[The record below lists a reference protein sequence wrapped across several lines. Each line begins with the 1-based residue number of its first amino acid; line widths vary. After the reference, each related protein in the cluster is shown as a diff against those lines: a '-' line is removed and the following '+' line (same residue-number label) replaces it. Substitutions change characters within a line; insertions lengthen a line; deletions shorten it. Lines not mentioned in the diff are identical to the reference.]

1 MPCGARQRV
10 FLSHEGLRLMNQAAC
25 LAAACDPWGPV
36 PTGCSGKRGSGV
48 CTHGALY
55 GSTLGRSLF
64 PCIKC
69 PSLLSAHLNLTA
81 LLELVQGHLHQ
92 EACCDHWL
100 LPGSSPGRCPAVS
113 TSGGRGGVLSGVW
126 GMRFLE
132 QSRCVDGEDTAGKGR
147 DPGSPGKGFWAEP
160 GRRAGTSTPRAGGW
174 QQVQADP
181 ATVGHVDAGRRN
193 VGQE

>member
-81 LLELVQGHLHQ
+81 LLELVQGHLHH

-100 LPGSSPGRCPAVS
+100 LPGSSPRPVSSRQHFRGQGWCPQRSVGHEVPGAV
-113 TSGGRGGVLSGVW
+113 TL
-126 GMRFLE
+126 
-132 QSRCVDGEDTAGKGR
+132 C
-147 DPGSPGKGFWAEP
+147 
-160 GRRAGTSTPRAGGW
+160 GRRGHCWEGERSWEPREGILG
-174 QQVQADP
+174 
-181 ATVGHVDAGRRN
+181 
-193 VGQE
+193 